1 MYFGRQI
8 KNQFNRQ
15 IKKILW
21 CGLLAALAVGCKSKQ
36 DSYVLSVALPL
47 TGDVAAMGQGMKRG
61 IELAVAEANKSGK
74 FPKLIKAAFFDDRA
88 DPKEAVNVAN
98 QIVSNPATF
107 AVVGHLNSGCSIP
120 SAQVYAKNNLLM
132 VSPAATN
139 PKLTLQQMEPSWKW
153 PRNVFRVNATDDV
166 QGKFAANFVR
176 HQLHLEKACIV
187 HDKTPY
193 GQGLAEEFQKE
204 FLALGGKTISFDGI
218 AVGDKDFKALLT
230 RLQSLKPDVLYFG
243 GTYNEGG
250 LVVRQARQMNFAAT
264 YVSGD
269 GDQSPEYLKI
279 AGADAEGSYITNVGV
294 PLEQLP
300 SAQQFLDQYKQTYP
314 NVDFQPYDHYA
325 YEAAMLAITAL
336 EKAGMQ
342 DDGTVNRP

>member
-1 MYFGRQI
+1 MYFSRQI
-8 KNQFNRQ
+8 KNQVNRQ

-21 CGLLAALAVGCKSKQ
+21 CGLLAVLAAGCKSKQ

-74 FPKLIKAAFFDDRA
+74 F
-88 DPKEAVNVAN
+88 
-98 QIVSNPATF
+98 
-107 AVVGHLNSGCSIP
+107 
-120 SAQVYAKNNLLM
+120 
-132 VSPAATN
+132 

-250 LVVRQARQMNFAAT
+250 LVVRQARQMNFDAT

-342 DDGTVNRP
+342 DDGTVNRPAMLEWTSAVKYQGILGTTEFDEKGDTKNKAITVYKVTEGKFVPVPPPPTIK